1 MYLCEV
7 FVKWSNKMMKE
18 IVFATHNAHKASE
31 IRNILGDSVKVKTLT
46 DINLFEEIPENGNT
60 FEENSFIKA
69 DFVRARV
76 SDFTM
81 CIADDS
87 GLMVEALDGAP
98 GVFSARYAGEPADD
112 KRNVAKLL
120 DNLKGVE
127 NRRAKFITVITALIN
142 DKSYSFR
149 GEIEGVIID
158 ECRGTNGFGYD
169 PVFVPDG
176 YDLTF
181 AQLPSEVKNSIS
193 HRARAIRK
201 FVEFFNNL

>member
-1 MYLCEV
+1 
-7 FVKWSNKMMKE
+7 MMKE

-60 FEENSFIKA
+60 FEENSFLKA

-98 GVFSARYAGEPADD
+98 GVFSARYAGEPADSE
-112 KRNVAKLL
+112 RNIDKLL
-120 DNLKGVE
+120 NRLDGVTDRKARFRTAIALLQGDKLKLFEG
-127 NRRAKFITVITALIN
+127 ICP
-142 DKSYSFR
+142 
-149 GEIEGVIID
+149 GEIIAER
-158 ECRGTNGFGYD
+158 RGSAGFGYD
-169 PVFVPDG
+169 KVFVPEGFDRS
-176 YDLTF
+176 F
-181 AQLPSEVKNSIS
+181 AEMTDAEKNAIS
-193 HRARAIRK
+193 HRGRATALLIDYLKR
-201 FVEFFNNL
+201 EL